1 MSSTVLLTGATGL
14 LGTALLPRLAVRGEV
29 WAMHPPERAP
39 QPVEGVRW
47 VTQDLTEPLSSELPD
62 RIDAVIHLAQ
72 SRRHREF
79 PEGAIDMHEVNAA
92 ATVRLLDYCR
102 RAGGTA
108 FTFAST
114 GGVYAPGQSPVEENG
129 ALAPINF
136 YAASKLAGEKAV
148 EQFRALLRGHSL
160 RPFFI
165 YGPGQRNMFIA
176 GLIARV
182 RERGEVTLAG
192 YDGIRVNPV
201 YVEDAADAVIASLE
215 LEESV
220 TMNVAGPDVVS
231 VREIAELIGG
241 LLEREPIFAVGDVQ
255 PDLVAGVEQRDS
267 LVGAP
272 RVALAEGLRKTVEA
286 DRVALEV

>member
-1 MSSTVLLTGATGL
+1 MILLTGATGL
-14 LGTALLPRLAVRGEV
+14 VGTALLPRLAARGEV

-47 VTQDLTEPLSSELPD
+47 VEQDLTEPLSLELPD

-102 RAGGTA
+102 RAGGTT

-114 GGVYAPGQSPVEENG
+114 GGVYAPGQSPVAENCV
-129 ALAPINF
+129 LAPINF
-136 YAASKLAGEKAV
+136 YAASKLAGEQAV
-148 EQFRALLRGHSL
+148 EQFRPLLRGHSL

-182 RERGEVTLAG
+182 HGGREVTLAG
-192 YDGIRVNPV
+192 YDGIHVNPI
-201 YVEDAADAVIASLE
+201 YVEDAADAVIASLD

-220 TMNVAGPDVVS
+220 TMNIAGPNIVS

-241 LLEREPIFAVGDVQ
+241 LVEREPLFVVGGRQ
-255 PDLVAGVEQRDS
+255 PDLVADIERRDL
-267 LVGAP
+267 LVGAA
-272 RVALAEGLRKTVEA
+272 RVALEEGLRKTVEA
-286 DRVALEV
+286 DRVALGV